1 MSLLLVRQVSI
12 HVEHL
17 VIAVRHKRMDLL
29 AVKRHVFCVDVCLD
43 RDNTSDQQSTNAA
56 PEVLAIT
63 SEGASSSCCSVQG
76 TNCQA
81 LKAASA
87 RTQAHRGFSISG
99 RHAVTCFHFGTI
111 AVRSA
116 TTYANVDAACLSHS
130 SRWLDVMGCRVCDVE
145 LLVPRRNSSL
155 IEPAW
160 PSVLP
165 QWGYYY

>member
-1 MSLLLVRQVSI
+1 MVHPNETAPS
-12 HVEHL
+12 
-17 VIAVRHKRMDLL
+17 AVRICILPFWSSCVVIVWPPALCKR
-29 AVKRHVFCVDVCLD
+29 
-43 RDNTSDQQSTNAA
+43 NQQSTNAA

-130 SRWLDVMGCRVCDVE
+130 SRWLSPHGLRYFRNGDTIISNYYE
-145 LLVPRRNSSL
+145 SPFAFSKAATLHPRCVSFC
-155 IEPAW
+155 EAAH
-160 PSVLP
+160 
-165 QWGYYY
+165 

>member
-1 MSLLLVRQVSI
+1 
-12 HVEHL
+12 
-17 VIAVRHKRMDLL
+17 MDPPG
-29 AVKRHVFCVDVCLD
+29 VKRQVFCVDVCLD

-116 TTYANVDAACLSHS
+116 TTYANVDAACCG
-130 SRWLDVMGCRVCDVE
+130 LDVMGCRVCDVE

-155 IEPAW
+155 SPHGLRYFGNGDTII
-160 PSVLP
+160 SN
-165 QWGYYY
+165 YYESPFAFSKAATLHPPCVSFCEAAH

>member
-1 MSLLLVRQVSI
+1 MRPPVAHMSLLLVRQVSI

-116 TTYANVDAACLSHS
+116 KAEVEHQQCVGNREVASHHG
-130 SRWLDVMGCRVCDVE
+130 RT
-145 LLVPRRNSSL
+145 PR
-155 IEPAW
+155 
-160 PSVLP
+160 
-165 QWGYYY
+165 

>member
-1 MSLLLVRQVSI
+1 MALLLVRQVSI

-116 TTYANVDAACLSHS
+116 TTYANVDAACCG
-130 SRWLDVMGCRVCDVE
+130 LDVMGCRVCDVE